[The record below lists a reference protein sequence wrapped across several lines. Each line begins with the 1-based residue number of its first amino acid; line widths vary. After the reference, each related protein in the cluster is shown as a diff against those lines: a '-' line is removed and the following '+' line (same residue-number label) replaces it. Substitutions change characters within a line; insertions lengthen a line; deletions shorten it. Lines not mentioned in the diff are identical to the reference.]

1 MKRTLLITGAPG
13 TGKSTVAKML
23 AQKTGDE
30 LIDINKLAEVLD
42 LYSGTDEDDGSK
54 VVRLQEL
61 ERELSSTIKSEKPGV
76 VVEGHLGCEVK
87 LPVQKVI
94 VLRCDPKVL
103 RQRLSARNY
112 PAEKVASNALSEA
125 LDYCT
130 VLSEKNYGKRKVW
143 EIDTTRRTPIEVAS
157 LCEKILTGKKM
168 KKESVSFPEALMRE
182 AIPGEKLR
190 KIRKLF

>member
-1 MKRTLLITGAPG
+1 MKKTLLVTGVPG
-13 TGKSTVAKML
+13 TGKSTVAALVAKK
-23 AQKTGDE
+23 AGAA
-30 LIDINKLAEVLD
+30 LIDINKTVNVLK
-42 LYSGTDEDDGSK
+42 LFSGIDEDDGSK

-112 PAEKVASNALSEA
+112 PAEKVAGNALSEA